1 MAVKKLSGVYVSW
14 PKPDFTHTVK
24 TNKHFRRNFH
34 GAMLYAHYEL
44 SAIEL
49 KKEVAAY
56 LKKHDAAHPLLNR
69 IKPINENRFM
79 TVGKYMYILNN
90 GCDVPDDIFPGLM
103 PALEKLIIEE
113 EEKVIREAK
122 AASFVVTTVVA
133 AKPVVSIQ
141 DRIKD
146 KAREIAGE
154 LEGWLD
160 DFILDKK
167 QPAKTVEEFVNLF
180 KTNELKA
187 PHTKYIYCAF
197 EKRSVELS
205 EAIDGKDKDILEA
218 YSNFTKPELKK
229 FDLLLKNLL
238 KACNMLQEVAKIER
252 APRKTKPVSSEKI
265 VAKVKYKKDDKT
277 LGIVSS
283 NPAQIIGAKEV
294 WCFDTKTRKILR
306 YVADDLAVTL
316 SIKGTTIIGYNEAK
330 SVGKTLRK
338 PADQLAAFKKAGKV
352 QLRTFMD
359 DIGTVAIKA
368 TGRLNEHTV
377 ILKAL

>member
-1 MAVKKLSGVYVSW
+1 MAAKKLSGVYVSW

-44 SAIEL
+44 SATEL

-56 LKKHDAAHPLLNR
+56 LKKHDAKHPLLER

-113 EEKVIREAK
+113 EEKVVREAK
-122 AASFVVTTVVA
+122 AASYNVAPAVVV
-133 AKPVVSIQ
+133 KPVVSIQ

-146 KAREIAGE
+146 KAREVAGE

-160 DFILDKK
+160 DFILNKK
-167 QPAKTVEEFVNLF
+167 QPAKTVEDFVNLF
-180 KTNELKA
+180 KTNDLKA
-187 PHTKYIYCAF
+187 PHTKYIYCVF
-197 EKRSVELS
+197 EKRSIELT
-205 EAIDGKDKDILEA
+205 EAIDSKDKDILEA

-229 FDLLLKNLL
+229 FDLLFKNLL

-283 NPAQIIGAKEV
+283 NPAQIIGAREV

-359 DIGTVAIKA
+359 DIGTVAINA

-377 ILKAL
+377 ILKVL